1 MSQKEKTDGIPFT
14 LTFQHLNHLLNQPFL
29 KTLNNFKM
37 ISRLALHNMGNSM
50 ARRSIQTIDQL
61 ELSNACR
68 HDAKL
73 VLSFRMLRKYL
84 NPNNLLRLLI
94 TSCVPPSMSSIA

>member
-1 MSQKEKTDGIPFT
+1 
-14 LTFQHLNHLLNQPFL
+14 
-29 KTLNNFKM
+29 M

-73 VLSFRMLRKYL
+73 VLSFRMLRKYHD
-84 NPNNLLRLLI
+84 PNDLLRLLV
-94 TSCVPPSMSSIA
+94 TSCVTPPMSSIA

>member
-1 MSQKEKTDGIPFT
+1 
-14 LTFQHLNHLLNQPFL
+14 
-29 KTLNNFKM
+29 M

-94 TSCVPPSMSSIA
+94 TSCVPLSMSSIA

>member
-1 MSQKEKTDGIPFT
+1 
-14 LTFQHLNHLLNQPFL
+14 
-29 KTLNNFKM
+29 
-37 ISRLALHNMGNSM
+37 M

-68 HDAKL
+68 RNAKL

-84 NPNNLLRLLI
+84 NPNNLI